1 MSRLVEN
8 PRHGDLRNL
17 LTIGDLGPD
26 IAAGIDEVMALTDSF
41 VEVSERTIPKVPAL
55 RGRTVVSLFFE
66 DSTRTR
72 LSFETAAK
80 RLSADTMNFSV
91 GTSSV
96 KKGESLRDTIETIE
110 AMGVDAI
117 VVRHSSAGV
126 PLQIARWAQSAVINA
141 GDGWHEHPTQALLD
155 CYTIRQRLGEVRG
168 RRIAV
173 VGDIRHSRVARSDI
187 AAFTALGAEVTL
199 VAPPTLL
206 PPSLEGWPVT
216 VSHDLDAVLPD
227 IDVCYLL
234 RMQRE
239 RMTEALIPSLREY
252 VERFG
257 LDGRRADR
265 LPDHAIVM
273 HPGPMNRGVE
283 ITAEVAD
290 RPGTVIIDQVRNGVA
305 VRMAVLFLLLGSGTG
320 WGGEVD
326 G

>member
-168 RRIAV
+168 RRIAI

>member
-1 MSRLVEN
+1 MSRAIAN

-17 LTIGDLGPD
+17 LSVADLGPD
-26 IAAGIDEVMALTDSF
+26 VASGINRVLTLTDSF
-41 VEVSERTIPKVPAL
+41 VEVSERAIPKVPAL
-55 RGRTVVSLFFE
+55 KGRTVVSLFFE

-117 VVRHSSAGV
+117 VVRHASAGV
-126 PLQIARWAQSAVINA
+126 PRQIAQWANSAVINA

-155 CYTIRQRLGEVRG
+155 CYTIRQNLGDLAG
-168 RRIAV
+168 RQIAI
-173 VGDIRHSRVARSDI
+173 VGDIRHSRVARSNV
-187 AAFTALGAEVTL
+187 AAFSALGAEVTL

-206 PPSLEGWPVT
+206 PPSLEGWPVK
-216 VSHDLDAVLPD
+216 VSHDLDSVLANT
-227 IDVCYLL
+227 DVCYLL

-252 VERFG
+252 TVTYG
-257 LDGRRADR
+257 LTERRADL
-265 LPDHAIVM
+265 LPGHALVM

-283 ITAEVAD
+283 IAANVAD
-290 RPGTVIIDQVRNGVA
+290 RPNAVVIDQVRNGVA
-305 VRMAVLFLLLGSGTG
+305 VRMAVLFLLLGSGIE
-320 WGGEVD
+320 WGGEID